1 MTPAESA
8 LAAPPPIGHM
18 PRPPNP
24 SDGPTQLSPKHA
36 NVVNYAISAGGVVLG
51 VALITTFAL
60 MCRWRRQRRQR
71 ALDDRIDDRI
81 REKTLSRLEANRT
94 HSLAKL
100 PAAALASEQ
109 SVLRPLPRLTSAHSA
124 YSSEESL
131 PRPRQ
136 TCIRSADQRLPCGC
150 PDCVVFA
157 RSSTLAPSL
166 SGSAIAS
173 AAAVSSPHG
182 TSSHRQPRGRH
193 SMLPPGLRVLSL
205 DSSASR
211 AQRRTDENV
220 HRAVSIRTPSPRVVS
235 PFEYYSA
242 GFDRSAPPGSAY
254 SPGTTVG
261 MGIMVATRTSALG
274 CASPAPSLGFST
286 PLCGSPAP
294 SLSDD
299 AGATTLNPIVVLDHE
314 SAAHLNSP
322 VDLAASRGHL
332 AHMHVS
338 PLVQDAAAGADSPV
352 CAVSVYESPLS
363 SPATITQAHFSRVTP
378 GAGTGTAKGSELPFS
393 PRADG
398 EEKKQQVWFTD
409 VVWYHGD
416 DGPSA
421 CDEGRV

>member
-1 MTPAESA
+1 
-8 LAAPPPIGHM
+8 
-18 PRPPNP
+18 
-24 SDGPTQLSPKHA
+24 
-36 NVVNYAISAGGVVLG
+36 
-51 VALITTFAL
+51 
-60 MCRWRRQRRQR
+60 MCRWHRRRRRR
-71 ALDDRIDDRI
+71 ALDNRIDDRI

-109 SVLRPLPRLTSAHSA
+109 SVLRPLPRLTGAHSA

-173 AAAVSSPHG
+173 AAAVSSTHG

-220 HRAVSIRTPSPRVVS
+220 HRAASIRTPSPRVVS
-235 PFEYYSA
+235 PFEYYSASA

-261 MGIMVATRTSALG
+261 MGIMVATHTSALG
-274 CASPAPSLGFST
+274 CPSPALTTPSLGFST

-299 AGATTLNPIVVLDHE
+299 AGATTLNPIVE
-314 SAAHLNSP
+314 QERSAAAANLNSP
-322 VDLAASRGHL
+322 VDVAATRGHLGSSL

-338 PLVQDAAAGADSPV
+338 PLVHDAAAAAGIPV
-352 CAVSVYESPLS
+352 STSAVSVYESPLS
-363 SPATITQAHFSRVTP
+363 SPATITQAHFSKVTP

-398 EEKKQQVWFTD
+398 EDEKQQQKQVWFTD